1 MPNAWITHVKE
12 FADKKK
18 MKYTD
23 ALKSQ
28 ECKDAYKSKKPKK
41 ETNDITLKIPRK
53 KKAGSPMEMK
63 IPHIEMMMPPM
74 KTKKGKK
81 GMME

>member
-1 MPNAWITHVKE
+1 MQEAKDLTGFSHIEVFGAREHN
-12 FADKKK
+12 
-18 MKYTD
+18 
-23 ALKSQ
+23 LKNI
-28 ECKDAYKSKKPKK
+28 DV
-41 ETNDITLKIPRK
+41 KIPRK

-63 IPHIEMMMPPM
+63 MPHIEMMMPPM